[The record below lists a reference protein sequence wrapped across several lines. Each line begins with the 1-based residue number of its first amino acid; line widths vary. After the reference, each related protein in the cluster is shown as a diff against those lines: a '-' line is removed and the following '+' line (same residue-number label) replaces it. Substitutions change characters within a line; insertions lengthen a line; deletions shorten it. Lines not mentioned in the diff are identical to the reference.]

1 MHLTLFAIDVRVGR
15 HQDAYFCIVFKRSVE
30 QSQKNRTVSAPA
42 PKVLLTNYAGYFQFD
57 KKKQRSTSS
66 CLGHTNTDLELNM
79 LFFFLSGAIVWAFS
93 NIKQKN
99 NNYGSFDNNDYN
111 NNENNETKNSYC

>member
-1 MHLTLFAIDVRVGR
+1 
-15 HQDAYFCIVFKRSVE
+15 
-30 QSQKNRTVSAPA
+30 
-42 PKVLLTNYAGYFQFD
+42 
-57 KKKQRSTSS
+57 
-66 CLGHTNTDLELNM
+66 M